1 MKGGIFIS
9 NHDGNQ
15 VVKFAQN
22 YKAQDLGGLG
32 KELTERK
39 GTGNYDMERT
49 KFNVEFVPLCSSN
62 LASSTYKTLYK
73 NNIEFNKNNKKIN
86 LLNGCVITS
95 GQEFFKSLGMKFE
108 DTS

>member
-39 GTGNYDMERT
+39 GTGNYRDAGT
-49 KFNVEFVPLCSSN
+49 TPS
-62 LASSTYKTLYK
+62 
-73 NNIEFNKNNKKIN
+73 
-86 LLNGCVITS
+86 
-95 GQEFFKSLGMKFE
+95 KS
-108 DTS
+108 